1 MRIVVLVVVIGWAAW
16 GIFWFASATKI
27 KAGRSNWSALLVLRA
42 VVAVIVLVVVLLTR
56 GHHMTV
62 PLSGPWL
69 IGVRL
74 ALWVAGLA
82 VAVWARAY
90 LGRNWGMPMTR
101 KDQPDLVETG
111 PYRFIRHPI
120 YAGVIL
126 GLAGTALATSVVG
139 LIVVAVVAGYFTYS
153 AFREER
159 YLTGLFPDAYPA
171 YKHATKML
179 VPFVF

>member
-16 GIFWFASATKI
+16 GIFWLASATKI
-27 KAGRSNWSALLVLRA
+27 KAGRSNWGALLVLRA
-42 VVAVIVLVVVLLTR
+42 VVAGIVLVVVLLTR

-62 PLSGPWL
+62 SFSGPWL
-69 IGVRL
+69 IGVGL
-74 ALWVAGLA
+74 TLWVAGLA

-139 LIVVAVVAGYFTYS
+139 LIVVAVVAGYFIYS

-159 YLTGLFPDAYPA
+159 YLTGLFPDGYPA
-171 YKHATKML
+171 YKRATKML